1 MRNEP
6 AWSTRP
12 GPGAVDRTQR
22 FQRVDE
28 LLRERPAVPMQV
40 LLDELQ
46 VSRATVK
53 RDLEHM
59 RERLGAPI
67 VWDRDLAGYRFAD
80 GHLAA
85 RQYELPGLW
94 FNASE
99 IHALLTMRQLL
110 ENLQP
115 GLLGEHGVS
124 LLARV
129 RALIDEGEHTLE
141 NIERRIRIL
150 NVAARSV
157 PPRHF
162 GVVTSALLSRK
173 RLELE
178 HWSRQRDDVTDREV
192 SPQRLVY
199 YRDNWFLDAWCH
211 RRGTLSTF
219 PLDAVRH
226 VSMLDRRAKNLS
238 ERTLNARLGAV
249 YGIFGGC
256 AGRRARLRFS
266 PERASWVAHETW
278 HPEQQGTFDDDG
290 SYLLEIAYDDDRELL
305 MDVLKFGAA
314 VEVLGPPAL
323 REKVRDAH
331 AAAAER
337 NGADL

>member
-1 MRNEP
+1 
-6 AWSTRP
+6 
-12 GPGAVDRTQR
+12 VDRTQR

-85 RQYELPGLW
+85 RQYELPGL
-94 FNASE
+94 
-99 IHALLTMRQLL
+99 
-110 ENLQP
+110 
-115 GLLGEHGVS
+115 GEHGVS

-141 NIERRIRIL
+141 SIERRIRIL

-305 MDVLKFGAA
+305 MDVLKFGAD